1 MDCNGNKEGNDNGE
15 EGGGQ
20 ATVMVTKRAMAT
32 EMTMM
37 VVGNKEGNGTAA
49 KAMATAMRMAGKQ
62 QQ

>member
-1 MDCNGNKEGNDNGE
+1 
-15 EGGGQ
+15 
-20 ATVMVTKRAMAT
+20 MVTKRAMAT